1 MNAGVDDFV
10 NKAGFSARD
19 LQGIDRWE
27 AWTPTYSLTTVG
39 AVTIS
44 GRYRVIG
51 RKCEFQVKVSAAT
64 SIASTA
70 GTHYIDLPIAAQGL
84 SGMAV
89 MTNDTTNIA
98 VGVGHIDVATSRAYL
113 PTQAASGNTFN
124 VSGWYEV

>member
-1 MNAGVDDFV
+1 MDAPEITNAG
-10 NKAGFSARD
+10 GFTARD
-19 LQGIDRWE
+19 AVGIDRWE
-27 AWTPTYSLTTVG
+27 SWTPTYSLTTVG

-51 RKCEFQVKVSAAT
+51 RKCEFQVSISAAT
-64 SIASTA
+64 SIATTA
-70 GTHYIDLPIAAQGL
+70 GTHYIDLPIAAKGL

-98 VGVGHIDVATSRAYL
+98 VGVAHLDVSTSRAYL

-124 VSGWYEV
+124 VAGSYEI